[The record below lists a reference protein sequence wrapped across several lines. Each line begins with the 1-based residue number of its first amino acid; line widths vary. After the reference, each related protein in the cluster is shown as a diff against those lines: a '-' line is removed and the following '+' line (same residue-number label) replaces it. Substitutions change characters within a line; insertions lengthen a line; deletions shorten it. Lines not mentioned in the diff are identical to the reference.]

1 MLTPSTCRS
10 WRHVRRASWSPDGRR
25 MIFEYELPA
34 EVSSNLE
41 WSRFA
46 TMTADGS
53 RRQDIPLPPAPPL
66 TVPGLGDQAEF
77 GREDPSFTSD
87 GRHILYSRTLWEP
100 PQYSGDSWSY
110 PAEIWSAPLDG
121 SPDHRLGAGRLA
133 RMSADG
139 RRIAYARPRTADAYS
154 GDVWLM
160 SARTGRPIRRL
171 WRGIAASID
180 WSPGATHVVLTGY
193 RRGYQQLADV
203 YVVRANGTQLRRLT
217 STPKTAETDAVWS
230 PDGRRLAIV
239 QEFRRPDGDCCEFIT
254 ESIWTMRPDG
264 SARRHLRGP
273 WRRHSEESSGPVRIS
288 WQPLPPH

>member
-1 MLTPSTCRS
+1 MAQGGRTYRCLRRLPSPCPASGIKPNSVARIQALRPTAGTFS
-10 WRHVRRASWSPDGRR
+10 IRARC
-25 MIFEYELPA
+25 
-34 EVSSNLE
+34 
-41 WSRFA
+41 
-46 TMTADGS
+46 GS
-53 RRQDIPLPPAPPL
+53 RRSTRVIVGRTRQRFGPLRWTEAL
-66 TVPGLGDQAEF
+66 TTVSVPGGSRECPPTDAE
-77 GREDPSFTSD
+77 
-87 GRHILYSRTLWEP
+87 
-100 PQYSGDSWSY
+100 
-110 PAEIWSAPLDG
+110 
-121 SPDHRLGAGRLA
+121 
-133 RMSADG
+133 
-139 RRIAYARPRTADAYS
+139 IAYARPRTADAYS

-180 WSPGATHVVLTGY
+180 WSPGGTHVVLTGY